1 MAGDETFIFRSLVC
15 DRVGRSA
22 DRFRLR
28 AMIMRRAAHIQP
40 AAAFRQ
46 SLLAAFA
53 AILPIA
59 VPPLATAAPVVSR
72 LAREAVEMGLR
83 KSGREATEKVARESL
98 EQAVETAVSKYGP
111 EAAQA
116 VADGGVELLEAAGR
130 YGDDLIR
137 VAAEA
142 SPAGRRALALEPGRM
157 LPLVREFG
165 QEAIELEART
175 PGLSRR
181 IFTSFGTDA
190 GRQIARQVPAE
201 DLPRLLKYGE
211 RADSPQTRQL
221 LVEAY
226 RSEGPAIFRRIPPGL
241 VLASGLTAAMIY
253 GTHRVTEP
261 FAAAGD
267 AIGTH
272 PEHAS
277 LFIRGML
284 VIAGVVAIVATVFIL
299 GAFRLTPWHGI
310 RPKPPASES
319 GAAAATEQATATA
332 AADSREVD

>member
-1 MAGDETFIFRSLVC
+1 
-15 DRVGRSA
+15 
-22 DRFRLR
+22 
-28 AMIMRRAAHIQP
+28 MIMRLAAHPTRIQ
-40 AAAFRQ
+40 AAAGLRQ
-46 SLLAAFA
+46 FLLAALA
-53 AILPIA
+53 AILPLA
-59 VPPLATAAPVVSR
+59 LSPPATAAPAVSR

-83 KSGREATEKVARESL
+83 KSGREATERVARESL

-137 VAAEA
+137 IAAEA

-165 QEAIELEART
+165 REAVEIEARS
-175 PGLSRR
+175 PGLSHRV
-181 IFTSFGTDA
+181 FTSFGADA

-226 RSEGPAIFRRIPPGL
+226 RSEGPAIFRRIPPAL

-253 GTHRVTEP
+253 GTHRATEP

-267 AIGTH
+267 AIETH

-284 VIAGVVAIVATVFIL
+284 VIAGLVAVIVTVFVL

-310 RPKPPASES
+310 RPKTPASGTEAVS
-319 GAAAATEQATATA
+319 ATPQATATA
-332 AADSREVD
+332 ADSPEDD